1 MKHTEIIEALKWRY
15 AVKAF
20 DTTKKVSEEDV
31 AAIVESGRLAPS
43 AFGLEPWKF
52 ILVKNPEIRQKLR
65 AAGYDQPKIADASH
79 LVVIAARTDG
89 TAVADSL
96 IARTA
101 AAQGKSLEDLAGFQ
115 GMVSGAVAAH
125 SQSWFDAQTYIPL
138 GMMMETASMLGVD
151 NAAMEGFDPAAVGE
165 ILGLEAK
172 NLKAVTMLALGY
184 RSEDDAYAALP
195 KVRQAYDEVVE
206 VIE

>member
-15 AVKAF
+15 AVKTF
-20 DTTKKVSEEDV
+20 DTTKKASDEDI
-31 AAIVESGRLAPS
+31 ATIVESGRLAPS
-43 AFGLEPWKF
+43 AYGLEPWKF

-65 AAGYDQPKIADASH
+65 AAGYDQTKITDASH

-101 AAQGKSLEDLAGFQ
+101 AAQGKSLEDLAGFSQ
-115 GMVSGAVAAH
+115 MLDGAVASHPQA
-125 SQSWFDAQTYIPL
+125 WLDTQTYIPL
-138 GMMMETASMLGVD
+138 GMMMEAASMLGID

-195 KVRQAYDEVVE
+195 KIRQAYEDVVEVVE
-206 VIE
+206 